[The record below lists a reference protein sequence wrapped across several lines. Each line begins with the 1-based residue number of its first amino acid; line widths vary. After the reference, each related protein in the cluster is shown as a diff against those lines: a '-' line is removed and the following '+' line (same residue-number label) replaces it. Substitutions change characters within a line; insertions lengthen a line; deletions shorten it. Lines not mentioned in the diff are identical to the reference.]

1 MKGESKMKK
10 EELPTKNEWLMMLVC
25 AVIFIFTSFICSLF

>member
-10 EELPTKNEWLMMLVC
+10 EELPTKQDWLSIL
-25 AVIFIFTSFICSLF
+25 AIAGLFILTSFICSLF